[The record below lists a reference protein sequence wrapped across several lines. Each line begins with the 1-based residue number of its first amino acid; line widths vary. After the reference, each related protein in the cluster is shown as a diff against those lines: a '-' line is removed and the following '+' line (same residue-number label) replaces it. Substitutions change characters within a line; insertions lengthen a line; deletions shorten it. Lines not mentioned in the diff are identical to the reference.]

1 MLMNLWNFLEIRKLF
16 HNIKLV
22 VFEIVLRNQI
32 ATIVYADYHKFCV
45 TLWMALRG

>member
-1 MLMNLWNFLEIRKLF
+1 MNLWNFLEIRKLF

-32 ATIVYADYHKFCV
+32 ATIVHADYYTFCV
-45 TLWMALRG
+45 SLCMALGG